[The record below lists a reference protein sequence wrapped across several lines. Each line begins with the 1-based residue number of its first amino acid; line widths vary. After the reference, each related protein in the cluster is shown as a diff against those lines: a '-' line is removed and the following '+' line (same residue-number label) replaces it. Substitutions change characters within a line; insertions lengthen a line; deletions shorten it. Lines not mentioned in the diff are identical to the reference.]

1 MSFRPSFGIM
11 RLFMTKVRNACILL
25 VVITLIS
32 ALAFV
37 VISRRDT
44 AKDGAQQDIVVV
56 SPLYAL

>member
-1 MSFRPSFGIM
+1 M